1 MQNKYIKLSIIY
13 SNYDFDKI
21 LTSLFIDHNKL
32 KISLIR

>member
-21 LTSLFIDHNKL
+21 LTSLLIDYKNL